1 MIKRLESSKQK
12 EKADLKRK
20 EKDAEIKAMQEEMD
34 SVKKNRIQEV
44 NDDFELR
51 KKELLS
57 GKDQQIQE
65 KSQQLAIN
73 NQNRMLN
80 SSRMSLAVG

>member
-34 SVKKNRIQEV
+34 LVKKNRIQEV

>member
-1 MIKRLESSKQK
+1 MVKVIEEVTQEKIEKIAELK

-57 GKDQQIQE
+57 GKD
-65 KSQQLAIN
+65 
-73 NQNRMLN
+73 
-80 SSRMSLAVG
+80 

>member
-34 SVKKNRIQEV
+34 SVMKNRIQEV